1 MPGIAAQLMA
11 PTSSAVSPPWV
22 ENSISFRH
30 RFGHSS
36 AHSCRASARR
46 WHLSPRTYQAHF
58 PACRFC
64 PPSCRTRRRRP
75 SKTVKDRQ
83 RPSKTVKD
91 RRRPSKTVE
100 DRRRPSKT
108 VEDRRRPSKT
118 VEDRRRRS
126 TTVEDRR
133 RPSKTVEDRRRP
145 SKTVE
150 DRRRPSKTVE
160 DRRRLSKTVE
170 DRQTAHGDRVNEGR
184 SAPSFEPNDLVLVR
198 VQVQSNADHNRVAK
212 LSCQVCG
219 PFRIISHSSGS
230 YKVVPMHQPHSNPIS
245 YPGHMLSPVPAG
257 VLPCSPVDSP
267 DFRYLNHG
275 HAPLPNPL

>member
-118 VEDRRRRS
+118 VEDR
-126 TTVEDRR
+126 
-133 RPSKTVEDRRRP
+133 
-145 SKTVE
+145 
-150 DRRRPSKTVE
+150 
-160 DRRRLSKTVE
+160 
-170 DRQTAHGDRVNEGR
+170 QTAHGDRVNEGR